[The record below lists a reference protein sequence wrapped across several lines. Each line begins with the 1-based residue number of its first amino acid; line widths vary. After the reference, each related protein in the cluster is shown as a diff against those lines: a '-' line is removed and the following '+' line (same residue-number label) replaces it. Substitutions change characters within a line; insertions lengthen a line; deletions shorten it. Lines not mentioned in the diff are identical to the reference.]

1 MLCHLAE
8 GAGVRLAGEEV
19 NDAAHQFVPL
29 LPVVLLEVVSDFD
42 DVGINAFDAAVDV
55 ALLGVSDG
63 AELVLLLDYLGEV
76 PELGRPAHVFALE
89 RIVHGL
95 HVLQGLGCALKLLV
109 LPLLPGQHAVS
120 DDRVLDILV
129 DCLVDVFQLLY
140 CHLDDLVAEVIVAV
154 VFPNPV
160 AA

>member
-1 MLCHLAE
+1 MLCHFAE
-8 GAGVRLAGEEV
+8 GAGVGLAGEEV
-19 NDAAHQFVPL
+19 NHAAHQFVPL
-29 LPVVLLEVVSDFD
+29 LPVVLLEVVSDLYN
-42 DVGINAFDAAVDV
+42 VGIDAFDAPIDV

-76 PELGRPAHVFALE
+76 PELGRSAHVLALE
-89 RIVHGL
+89 RVVHGL
-95 HVLQGLGCALKLLV
+95 HVLQGFGCALELFV
-109 LPLLPGQHAVS
+109 LPFFAGQHAVP
-120 DDRVLDILV
+120 DDCVLDVLV
-129 DCLVDVFQLLY
+129 DCLVDVLQLLH